1 MGFNP
6 MQKPITMYSD
16 FTPLPA
22 QQAQSDYMTNQHT
35 PEPSPGT
42 SMFNSQMSPAFAP
55 TWMQA
60 GYNSLQDWQAAQN
73 QTQLGATA
81 PVSGPVIPPRF

>member
-1 MGFNP
+1 

-22 QQAQSDYMTNQHT
+22 QQAHSDYMTNQQANNQ
-35 PEPSPGT
+35 PSTGI
-42 SMFNSQMSPAFAP
+42 FGNQMNPTFAP

-60 GYNSLQDWQAAQN
+60 GYNSLQEWQAAQN
-73 QTQLGATA
+73 QTQLGAKVPA
-81 PVSGPVIPPRF
+81 SGPVIPAQV